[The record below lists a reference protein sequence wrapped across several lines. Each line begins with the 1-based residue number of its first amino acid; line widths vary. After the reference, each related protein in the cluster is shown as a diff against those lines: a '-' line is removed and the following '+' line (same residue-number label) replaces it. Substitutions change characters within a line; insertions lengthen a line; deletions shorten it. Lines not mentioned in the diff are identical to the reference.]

1 MIRTLEV
8 RGNSFVGSTT
18 YRKILTWRLALR
30 DHAKLRKAKRRLAS
44 VPGSRPIR
52 LVTRNRTAHRRGVQ
66 CFDTHL
72 RAGRLRDYLVILA
85 SATYILSGLFAL
97 GLVVDFVWSL
107 FKRDLSRWWIWPAG
121 VVAVLVLMII
131 AWDLLRVA
139 DKNGYER
146 SQPSGQRMSRL
157 KLKGR
162 KTLLSALGL

>member
-30 DHAKLRKAKRRLAS
+30 DHDKLRKAISDDLKACRAVARFDS
-44 VPGSRPIR
+44 SQEIKQ
-52 LVTRNRTAHRRGVQ
+52 RTDVEFSALT
-66 CFDTHL
+66 THL
-72 RAGRLRDYLVILA
+72 ICLPH
-85 SATYILSGLFAL
+85 YILSGLFAV

-139 DKNGYER
+139 KNDYTVTNGASPPGKEC
-146 SQPSGQRMSRL
+146 
-157 KLKGR
+157 
-162 KTLLSALGL
+162 LG